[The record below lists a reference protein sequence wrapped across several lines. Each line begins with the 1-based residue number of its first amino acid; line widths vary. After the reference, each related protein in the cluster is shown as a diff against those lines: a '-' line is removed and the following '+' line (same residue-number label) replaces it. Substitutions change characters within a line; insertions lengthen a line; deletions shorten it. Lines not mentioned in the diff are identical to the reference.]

1 MPNLVG
7 GLAALMALA
16 AGILWRVE
24 PVATLGRAGLAFLLG
39 WLLTQIWYV
48 FFTVRVE
55 RGTADSDA
63 PSTS

>member
-16 AGILWRVE
+16 AGILWRVD
-24 PVATLGRAGLAFLLG
+24 PVAILGRAALAFLLG

-55 RGTADSDA
+55 RGSADSDA
-63 PSTS
+63 STTT